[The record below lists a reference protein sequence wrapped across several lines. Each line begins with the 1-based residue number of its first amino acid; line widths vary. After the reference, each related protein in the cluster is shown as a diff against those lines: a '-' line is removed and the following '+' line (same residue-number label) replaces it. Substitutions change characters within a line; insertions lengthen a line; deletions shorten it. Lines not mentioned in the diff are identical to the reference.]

1 MSRVY
6 LYIILMAVVTY
17 LIRALPLTLIRKEIK
32 SRFIKSFL
40 YYVPYATL
48 AAMTFP
54 AILYGQFGCGGE
66 QVRATLERQDKTDL
80 LRVFAQLCGG
90 VDGDGAQLRAAL
102 PELDDGRGG
111 LGTVALIGQAKLNE

>member
-54 AILYGQFGCGGE
+54 AILS
-66 QVRATLERQDKTDL
+66 ATDYVLSSIIG
-80 LRVFAQLCGG
+80 FA
-90 VDGDGAQLRAAL
+90 VAL
-102 PELDDGRGG
+102 VLAFNKKS
-111 LGTVALIGQAKLNE
+111 LQTVAAFSCAAAFIVELFLH

>member
-1 MSRVY
+1 MSRLY

-32 SRFIKSFL
+32 SRFIQSFL

-54 AILYGQFGCGGE
+54 AILS
-66 QVRATLERQDKTDL
+66 ATDY
-80 LRVFAQLCGG
+80 VISSVIGFA
-90 VDGDGAQLRAAL
+90 
-102 PELDDGRGG
+102 
-111 LGTVALIGQAKLNE
+111 VALILAFNKKSLLTVAAFSCAAAFIAELFLH

>member
-6 LYIILMAVVTY
+6 LYILLMAFVTY

-32 SRFIKSFL
+32 SDFIKSFL

-54 AILYGQFGCGGE
+54 AILS
-66 QVRATLERQDKTDL
+66 ATDFFLSSVIGFIVALVLAFNKKSL
-80 LRVFAQLCGG
+80 L
-90 VDGDGAQLRAAL
+90 
-102 PELDDGRGG
+102 
-111 LGTVALIGQAKLNE
+111 TVAGFSCAAAFVAELFLH

>member
-6 LYIILMAVVTY
+6 LYILLMAGVTY

-32 SRFIKSFL
+32 SPFIKSFL

-54 AILYGQFGCGGE
+54 GVLSATDHLYSAIAGF
-66 QVRATLERQDKTDL
+66 V
-80 LRVFAQLCGG
+80 
-90 VDGDGAQLRAAL
+90 
-102 PELDDGRGG
+102 
-111 LGTVALIGQAKLNE
+111 VALILAFEKKSLLTVAGFACITAFVVELFLR

>member
-1 MSRVY
+1 MSRLY
-6 LYIILMAVVTY
+6 MYIILMAVVTY

-54 AILYGQFGCGGE
+54 AILN
-66 QVRATLERQDKTDL
+66 ATDYVLSA
-80 LRVFAQLCGG
+80 VIGFA
-90 VDGDGAQLRAAL
+90 
-102 PELDDGRGG
+102 
-111 LGTVALIGQAKLNE
+111 VALILPFNRRSLLTVAGFSCAAAFIVELFLH

>member
-6 LYIILMAVVTY
+6 AYILLMAVVTY

-32 SRFIKSFL
+32 SKFIKSFL

-54 AILYGQFGCGGE
+54 AILS
-66 QVRATLERQDKTDL
+66 ATDHFVASIVGFAVAMVLAFNKRSL
-80 LRVFAQLCGG
+80 L
-90 VDGDGAQLRAAL
+90 
-102 PELDDGRGG
+102 
-111 LGTVALIGQAKLNE
+111 TVAGFACAAAFIVELFL